1 MSVRFTSYS
10 CTRCGVSIG
19 VDDEPAAQVLV
30 SRYEPLDPG
39 PGWEAAGDR
48 APPESL
54 GAVLCAVCLAL
65 LRSWLYETQETS

>member
-39 PGWEAAGDR
+39 PGWETIGDWTS
-48 APPESL
+48 PEAL
-54 GAVLCAVCLAL
+54 GAVLCGVCLAE
-65 LRSWLYETQETS
+65 LRQWLHEAEETP